1 MVAPSGALLRPENA
15 FAFELGQDV
24 AGDLLAVLRSEEA
37 SRLRSV
43 FASALPAGAADRLT
57 RGDHPE
63 LRGVSGNPPTAFPG

>member
-1 MVAPSGALLRPENA
+1 MVAPSGALLRPESA

-24 AGDLLAVLRSEEA
+24 AGDLVEVLRS

-57 RGDHPE
+57 QGDHPE